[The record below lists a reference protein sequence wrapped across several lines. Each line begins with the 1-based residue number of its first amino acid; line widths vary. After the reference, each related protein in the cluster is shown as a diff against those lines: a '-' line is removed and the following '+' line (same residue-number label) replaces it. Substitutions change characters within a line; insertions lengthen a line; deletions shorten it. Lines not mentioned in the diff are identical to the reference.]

1 MGNGVVMSVIEALL
15 EKRVV
20 AERFEVLEDVNV
32 ADVEDVDEV
41 DRAHRVQKRETG
53 FQLEVVHLQRRLE
66 LVHTVDPVH
75 RVDDL
80 FVHHRV
86 WKETDDFLRG
96 VAAKWNVEVV
106 RLQVTREK
114 RNNKRHLLL
123 IAWSWYHWEEKK
135 SCEGI

>member
-1 MGNGVVMSVIEALL
+1 
-15 EKRVV
+15 
-20 AERFEVLEDVNV
+20 
-32 ADVEDVDEV
+32 
-41 DRAHRVQKRETG
+41 
-53 FQLEVVHLQRRLE
+53 
-66 LVHTVDPVH
+66 
-75 RVDDL
+75 VDDL

-114 RNNKRHLLL
+114 RNNKRHLL